1 MDRLELRQALCHS
14 SGSREGRQRLSS
26 LPPHSWQA
34 TPLAAAHQNVATA
47 QGQVPTLSTLSAA
60 TSMCSPRGRAAV
72 VGATTSSLP
81 VYVPCLQGNRQH
93 QDTAPRAEGWQA
105 DLQVPEPPL
114 KPANETPKYLRLAY
128 WRRPVATR
136 SGRCQKPAMCYHQH
150 CENTGMNNPGAGP
163 QGWEWPQGSDMTGSQ
178 CSGGHQKC

>member
-1 MDRLELRQALCHS
+1 MAGNTT
-14 SGSREGRQRLSS
+14 GSC
-26 LPPHSWQA
+26 
-34 TPLAAAHQNVATA
+34 TPE
-47 QGQVPTLSTLSAA
+47 
-60 TSMCSPRGRAAV
+60 CSHCSR
-72 VGATTSSLP
+72 TSSHIVNTASSHLHVFSKRQSSCCGSYNQQSA

-93 QDTAPRAEGWQA
+93 QDTATRAEGWQA

-136 SGRCQKPAMCYHQH
+136 SGHCQKPAMCYHQH
-150 CENTGMNNPGAGP
+150 CENTSMNNPGAGP

>member
-1 MDRLELRQALCHS
+1 MQADRLELRQALPRS
-14 SGSREGRQRLSS
+14 SGSGDGRQ
-26 LPPHSWQA
+26 
-34 TPLAAAHQNVATA
+34 PLAALPPLPWQPMPLTAAPQNAATA
-47 QGQVPTLSTLSAA
+47 QGQVPTWSTLPAA
-60 TSMCSPRGRAAV
+60 ASRSSPRGRAAT
-72 VGATTSSLP
+72 VGATASELA
-81 VYVPCLQGNRQH
+81 VPHLQGNRQH
-93 QDTAPRAEGWQA
+93 QDTATRAEGWQA

-136 SGRCQKPAMCYHQH
+136 SGHCQKPAMCYHQH
-150 CENTGMNNPGAGP
+150 CENTSMNNPGAGP